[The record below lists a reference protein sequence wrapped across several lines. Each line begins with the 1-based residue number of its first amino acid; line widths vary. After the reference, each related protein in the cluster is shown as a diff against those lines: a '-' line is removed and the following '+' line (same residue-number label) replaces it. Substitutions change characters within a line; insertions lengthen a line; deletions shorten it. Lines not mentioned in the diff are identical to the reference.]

1 MYLVSNGLP
10 SSIETTNK
18 TISIPISSRDNRQHQ
33 QTTFQVD
40 GVIENS
46 MNTSIINSL
55 SQQLKSRIDRLFDG
69 HSFSCCFY
77 GSLLSPVSSL
87 FYCNDYNPEESLD
100 ETFVSNSSFIQQ
112 LGEQLLDQVQEKEW
126 RLGMSAI
133 TIQDNNVYDLL
144 HNKDRLAVTDSGS
157 ILFIKNIT
165 CYEITKKVDIFS
177 IIQTLNFVEPLQPL
191 TGHMNIVFQ
200 LITPSGQYASRM
212 ALVLLAP
219 CDKVIPVEEKQ
230 SRGMSTIQY
239 KSNSDVTSA
248 LMTFSRVLTPG
259 IRQPFRDNKLT
270 LYLRPFLFRT
280 SVILIGC
287 LPPYQDSVSSIPES
301 YIRRI
306 NASKPKSGLL
316 NLGDKRRNSLNQ
328 PVKNTENFISIVRYC
343 STVYA
348 NNHKTVGHVM

>member
-1 MYLVSNGLP
+1 MK
-10 SSIETTNK
+10 K
-18 TISIPISSRDNRQHQ
+18 TDNSISIPISSRDNRQHQ

-40 GVIENS
+40 GVIENA
-46 MNTSIINSL
+46 MNSSIIKTLSL
-55 SQQLKSRIDRLFDG
+55 HLQSRMDRLFDG

-87 FYCNDYNPEESLD
+87 FYCNDCNPEETFD
-100 ETFVSNSSFIQQ
+100 ERATSSSSVIQQ
-112 LGEQLLDQVQEKEW
+112 LGEQLLDRVQKKEW

-133 TIQDNNVYDLL
+133 VIQDNNVYDLL
-144 HNKDRLAVTDSGS
+144 HNKERLAVTDSGS

-165 CYEITKKVDIFS
+165 CYEITQKMDIFS

-191 TGHMNIVFQ
+191 TGHINIVFQ

-212 ALVLLAP
+212 ALILLGP
-219 CDKVIPVEEKQ
+219 CDKVIPTEEKQ

-287 LPPYQDSVSSIPES
+287 LPPYQDSLSSIPES

-306 NASKPKSGLL
+306 NANKPKAGLL
-316 NLGDKRRNSLNQ
+316 NLGDTRKNSLNQ
-328 PVKNTENFISIVRYC
+328 PGKNTENFVSILRYC